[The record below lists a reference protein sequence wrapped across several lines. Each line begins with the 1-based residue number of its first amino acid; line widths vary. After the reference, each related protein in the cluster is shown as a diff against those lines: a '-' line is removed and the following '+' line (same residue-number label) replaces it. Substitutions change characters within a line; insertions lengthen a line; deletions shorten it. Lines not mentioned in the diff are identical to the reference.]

1 VLLVEWGD
9 TVEEL
14 LSAERLR
21 VELTTGPGT
30 EDDMRTIT
38 IAAVGQGWEDR
49 FAELEAALMPWAAT
63 P

>member
-1 VLLVEWGD
+1 
-9 TVEEL
+9 
-14 LSAERLR
+14 
-21 VELTTGPGT
+21 
-30 EDDMRTIT
+30 MRTIT